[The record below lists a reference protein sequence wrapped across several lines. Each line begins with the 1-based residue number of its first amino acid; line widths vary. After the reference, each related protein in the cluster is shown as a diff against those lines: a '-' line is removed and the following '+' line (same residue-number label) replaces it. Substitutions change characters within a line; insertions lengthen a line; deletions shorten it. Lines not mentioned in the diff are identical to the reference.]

1 MHGDHHEE
9 RRPLEAHPQ
18 FDASVMKEGYLQKK
32 GQMLKGWKQRWFVC
46 DGRTLCYYSSRRD
59 AKPSVVMELR
69 YCSVEDGGRSETWNS
84 TRIHVTDSLTG
95 TMYCLSSEEGAVATE
110 WLHVLR
116 NAIARVANERQ
127 RHRMASQPAT
137 TLRSAAA
144 AATSSTASAAAESQ
158 PRTTRMTSAPSGAST
173 TTSANSSS
181 ASSNNSSSSRPPIAP
196 SASLPLPA
204 ATTAP
209 SVVVPPRSPPVATN
223 VTMEN
228 ELARDMEAL
237 RALLARHARV
247 TSLSSPVVFTPLR
260 SPRDGLLCAIGR
272 DKTRQQWVVRGSV
285 MLSVPPEIAVHYIS
299 DHARRGEWDVHF
311 PRAQH
316 VASLDDTT
324 EIVHLSG
331 AEEGDA
337 PTITV
342 TKPLVTPQRAAL
354 LGALAAAGLMLV
366 LTSPSDQPV
375 VAVSGVA
382 LAALIAVVVNS
393 VDYSALCAP
402 RDLLVLRQ
410 IRRNRRKAKAAVSGV
425 SDDEDDDDHFGRN
438 AVITILEKSVA
449 NERRPERSGVV
460 RATQTRSGWLLEPTD
475 GGRGTV
481 VTHVSDIDVGGSVS
495 DGTRRAFLVERLEC
509 LAVLRDVVALSKG
522 SVDSDSEDDE
532 DGDGEEIVAS
542 SAVAPS
548 SSRKKRTSFA
558 SSAAGSTALTRDGN
572 SFHPADYMHGMV
584 RLPTGGLKLTDKE
597 VAKKQAGVL
606 KDVLK
611 SASSSLLEG
620 KGVVGLSLPVRIFEP
635 RTNLERLVD
644 LFLYGPTFLSV
655 AASQRDPVER
665 FKYVMAYAVAG
676 LHHGVGQLKPFNPI
690 LGETYQAELN
700 DGTLAYCE
708 HTSHHPPISNF
719 EVLNDRY
726 SICGHILWNSP
737 KFSMKSSS
745 FTQNNAGPIRV
756 TLRTARED
764 GQGDEETVVTYQL
777 PQMQSGGFLWGD
789 RTVELLGVM
798 HFEDPKHGLVCELK
812 FHPDEKKGMGGMFSS
827 SATPSD
833 CMRGVV
839 LQNNREVS
847 HVSGSWLD
855 GLEFDGK
862 AYWTRGREAS
872 GFVVGPIKGEPLLES
887 DSRCREDLKF
897 LAAWDLD
904 QAQEWKV
911 KLEVLQRADRKIRN
925 DGRRPN
931 HWALKKDGG
940 H

>member
-9 RRPLEAHPQ
+9 RRPLEAHPH
-18 FDASVMKEGYLQKK
+18 FDPSVMKEGFLQKK

-127 RHRMASQPAT
+127 RQRMASQPAT
-137 TLRSAAA
+137 SLRAA
-144 AATSSTASAAAESQ
+144 AATAAASASSNQESQ
-158 PRTTRMTSAPSGAST
+158 PRTTRMVSAPSSGSST
-173 TTSANSSS
+173 N
-181 ASSNNSSSSRPPIAP
+181 NNSSSTSNSTSARPPVAP
-196 SASLPLPA
+196 STSLPLPA
-204 ATTAP
+204 AVQSSSSP
-209 SVVVPPRSPPVATN
+209 SVPVPVPPRSPPVATN

-237 RALLARHARV
+237 RSLLSRHARANV
-247 TSLSSPVVFTPLR
+247 HSSPVVFTPLR
-260 SPRDGLLCAIGR
+260 SARDGVLCAIGL
-272 DKTRQQWVVRGSV
+272 DKTRAQWVVRGSV
-285 MLSVPPEIAVHYIS
+285 LLSVPPEIAVHYIS

-311 PRAQH
+311 PRSQH
-316 VASLDDTT
+316 VASLDDAT
-324 EIVHLSG
+324 EIVHLAG
-331 AEEGDA
+331 AEDA
-337 PTITV
+337 AGVPTITK
-342 TKPLVTPQRAAL
+342 TAPLFTPQRAAL
-354 LGALAAAGLMLV
+354 LGAIAATGLMLV

-375 VAVSGVA
+375 VAISGVA
-382 LAALIAVVVNS
+382 LAALLAVVVNS

-402 RDLLVLRQ
+402 RDLLVVRQ
-410 IRRNRRKAKAAVSGV
+410 IRRNRRKTKAV
-425 SDDEDDDDHFGRN
+425 SDDEGDDDDDDDDGARFGRG
-438 AVITILEKSVA
+438 AVITILEKSVS
-449 NERRPERSGVV
+449 NERRPVRSEVV

-481 VTHVSDIDVGGSVS
+481 VTHVSDINLGGSVS
-495 DGTRRAFLVERLEC
+495 EGTRRAFLVERLEC

-522 SVDSDSEDDE
+522 SVDSDSDDDD
-532 DGDGEEIVAS
+532 DGDADDVVTSTAIAS
-542 SAVAPS
+542 SS

-558 SSAAGSTALTRDGN
+558 SSAAGGTATMTRDG
-572 SFHPADYMHGMV
+572 STFHPADYMHGME
-584 RLPTGGLKLTDKE
+584 RLPSGGLKLTDKE

-644 LFLYGPTFLSV
+644 LFLYGPTFLNV

-719 EVLNDRY
+719 RGAERPVLD
-726 SICGHILWNSP
+726 
-737 KFSMKSSS
+737 
-745 FTQNNAGPIRV
+745 
-756 TLRTARED
+756 LRTH
-764 GQGDEETVVTYQL
+764 L
-777 PQMQSGGFLWGD
+777 
-789 RTVELLGVM
+789 VELAQVQ
-798 HFEDPKHGLVCELK
+798 HEVEFIHAEQRWPDPCHAA
-812 FHPDEKKGMGGMFSS
+812 D
-827 SATPSD
+827 AT
-833 CMRGVV
+833 R
-839 LQNNREVS
+839 RR
-847 HVSGSWLD
+847 
-855 GLEFDGK
+855 
-862 AYWTRGREAS
+862 T
-872 GFVVGPIKGEPLLES
+872 
-887 DSRCREDLKF
+887 
-897 LAAWDLD
+897 
-904 QAQEWKV
+904 
-911 KLEVLQRADRKIRN
+911 
-925 DGRRPN
+925 GRR
-931 HWALKKDGG
+931 
-940 H
+940 